1 MVARRTNE
9 IGIRMAL
16 GAAPRQILAMVLSE
30 AGRLLAIGVAVG
42 VLLTVAAGR
51 WAASLLFGL
60 KPYDPKTLAAA
71 VVGLGLV
78 AVAASVVPA
87 RRAANLD
94 PMAALRD
101 E

>member
-42 VLLTVAAGR
+42 VVLTVAAGR

-71 VVGLGLV
+71 VVDGIGSRCSERS
-78 AVAASVVPA
+78 AGAASGEPGSDGGA
-87 RRAANLD
+87 
-94 PMAALRD
+94 
-101 E
+101 EG